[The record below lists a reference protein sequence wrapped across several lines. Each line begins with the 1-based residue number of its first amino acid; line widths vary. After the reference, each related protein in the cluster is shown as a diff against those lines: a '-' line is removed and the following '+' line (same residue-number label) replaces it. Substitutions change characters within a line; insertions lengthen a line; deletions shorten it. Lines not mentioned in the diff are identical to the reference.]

1 MAVWMRRWETCV
13 CGTAL
18 MGSVWYL
25 EVRVQIGS
33 ETGQTK
39 VTMRRGG
46 SRGDMTAWEILGFGA
61 EEMEHNDYGSG
72 EDGEFAAE

>member
-1 MAVWMRRWETCV
+1 MAEMGDV
-13 CGTAL
+13 CLRYCFDGERL
-18 MGSVWYL
+18 VL